1 MVSFILND
9 AMIACAEPEG
19 TVLLDIIRYKQH
31 LPGTKIGC
39 REGDCGACTV
49 LVGELKGDR
58 VEYRS
63 MTSCLLALANVHGKH
78 IVTVEG
84 LNMDTLSP
92 VQQAMVDE
100 SGTQCGFCTP
110 GFVVSLSGCCMSKE
124 TVTQDLATRAI
135 DGNICRCTGYK
146 SIERA
151 AGIIADQ
158 LKKKDGK
165 DPIGWSV
172 KNGFLP
178 SYFTGIKDRLE
189 RMRTEAQLS
198 VVSSSVAH
206 PNAGEP
212 VRQDQ
217 LTTNNQREPVRSTN
231 RQPNTDNSILV
242 SGGTDLYVQKHDT
255 MHRSL
260 VRSVF
265 NDEAL
270 KGIRFK
276 GDECV
281 IGGAC
286 TANDLLASKE
296 LLHHFPNLESQLL
309 LVSSTPIRNMGTLA
323 GNFVNASPIGDLT
336 IFFLALDSDIEL
348 SVVSSSVAPSSAHGP
363 VRQSNRQLTTD
374 NRRSKK
380 LKDLYKGYKDL
391 DKSSSEILTSVRFA
405 LPTKS
410 TRFNFEKV
418 SKRTYLDIATV
429 NSAIR
434 LEMEGDKICEAY
446 LSAGGVAPI
455 PKYLAKTSAFL
466 AGKSISPE
474 TVRGAI
480 TIMNDEIAPISDA
493 RGTAEYK
500 RLLLRQLVFAHFME
514 LFPEKFALKELVA

>member
-1 MVSFILND
+1 MTEFILND
-9 AMIACAEPEG
+9 RTVRTDAPLG
-19 TVLLDIIRYKQH
+19 TVLLDVIRYHEH

-49 LVGELKGDR
+49 LVGELKDDR

-84 LNMDTLSP
+84 LNMDHLSP

-110 GFVVSLSGCCMSKE
+110 GFVVSLSGCCLSGE
-124 TVTQDLATRAI
+124 AVTEELAVRAI

-151 AGIIADQ
+151 AAIIADQ
-158 LKKKDGK
+158 LAKKDAK

-178 SYFTGIKDRLE
+178 AYFEGIKDRL
-189 RMRTEAQLS
+189 RTIAPAPPIQ
-198 VVSSSVAH
+198 
-206 PNAGEP
+206 AGNFP
-212 VRQDQ
+212 T
-217 LTTNNQREPVRSTN
+217 LA
-231 RQPNTDNSILV
+231 
-242 SGGTDLYVQKHDT
+242 GGTDLYVQKHDT
-255 MHRSL
+255 MHHSP

-270 KGIRFK
+270 KGIRID
-276 GDECV
+276 GDQCI

-286 TANDLLASKE
+286 TAADLLNSAE
-296 LLHHFPNLESQLL
+296 LNKLFPSLEKNLL

-336 IFFLALDSDIEL
+336 VFFLALNSTIAL
-348 SVVSSSVAPSSAHGP
+348 GSAATPGQA
-363 VRQSNRQLTTD
+363 RND
-374 NRRSKK
+374 RSIR
-380 LKDLYKGYKDL
+380 LRDMYKGYKQL
-391 DKSSSEILTSVRFA
+391 DKSSEESLRSVRFK

-410 TRFNFEKV
+410 TRFHFEKV
-418 SKRTYLDIATV
+418 SKRTYLDIASV

-434 LEMEGDKICEAY
+434 LEMSRNAAGGDTIREAHV
-446 LSAGGVAPI
+446 SAGGVAPV
-455 PKYLAKTSAFL
+455 PKYLANTSAFL
-466 AGKSISPE
+466 VGRPISKD
-474 TVRGAI
+474 TVRSAI
-480 TIMNDEIAPISDA
+480 NVLNDEIAPISDA

-500 RLLLRQLVFAHFME
+500 RLLLRQLFFAHFME
-514 LFPEKFALKELVA
+514 LFPETFTLKELVAAPSPNASADKT

>member
-1 MVSFILND
+1 MTEFILND
-9 AMIACAEPEG
+9 NVVRTDAPLG
-19 TVLLDIIRYKQH
+19 TVLLDVIRYHEH

-49 LVGELKGDR
+49 LVGELKNDS

-84 LNMDTLSP
+84 LNMEQLSP

-158 LKKKDGK
+158 LKNKDGK

-178 SYFTGIKDRLE
+178 TYFSGIAERLSK
-189 RMRTEAQLS
+189 LS
-198 VVSSSVAH
+198 RDLRSGGL
-206 PNAGEP
+206 AG
-212 VRQDQ
+212 
-217 LTTNNQREPVRSTN
+217 LVRSEPPARYN
-231 RQPNTDNSILV
+231 ERLIA
-242 SGGTDLYVQKHDT
+242 GGTDLYVQKHDT

-265 NDEAL
+265 NDEGL

-336 IFFLALDSDIEL
+336 VFFLALDSTISLKDE
-348 SVVSSSVAPSSAHGP
+348 GE
-363 VRQSNRQLTTD
+363 RNM
-374 NRRSKK
+374 K

-405 LPTKS
+405 LPTKG

-466 AGKSISPE
+466 AGMSISPE

-500 RLLLRQLVFAHFME
+500 RLLLRQLFFAHFME